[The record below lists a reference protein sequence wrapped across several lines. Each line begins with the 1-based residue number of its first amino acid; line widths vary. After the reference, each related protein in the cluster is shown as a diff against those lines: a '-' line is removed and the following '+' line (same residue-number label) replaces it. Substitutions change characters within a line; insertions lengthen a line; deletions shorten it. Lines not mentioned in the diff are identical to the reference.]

1 MKILLADDDSL
12 MRTLVNVSLGSVKGV
27 EIVEAVDGD
36 QAWDLLSREQF
47 DAVVLD
53 WQMPGR
59 SGLDL
64 VKAVRAQGSR
74 VPIVMITG
82 ESKRERVVEAIRA
95 GISEYVIK
103 PFDFKLLLSKLAKH
117 CKGLKELTLG
127 QAAAPG

>member
-1 MKILLADDDSL
+1 MKILLADDDNL
-12 MRTLVNVSLGSVKGV
+12 MRTLVNVSLGSAKGV

-36 QAWDLLSREQF
+36 QAWHLLSRQQF

-53 WQMPGR
+53 WHMPGK
-59 SGLDL
+59 SGLEL
-64 VKAVRAQGSR
+64 VQAVRAQGSN

-82 ESKRERVVEAIRA
+82 ESNRERVVEAIQA

-117 CKGLKELTLG
+117 CKGLEKLTSR
-127 QAAAPG
+127 QEPAPG